1 MDNRLIPRPVK
12 LGWRPDPPL
21 TLTETATISCTRDG
35 VAGLWR
41 ETLGLPLPAAAGQAT
56 IRLVLDETAGLA
68 PEGYRLSIDPDRL
81 LAVAVSPAGLVNAL
95 QTVRQLQRGGELP
108 SAEIQDAPRF
118 SWRGALLDVSR
129 YFMPAPFLFRMVD
142 LLAMHKLNVLHL
154 HLTDDQ
160 GWRFPS
166 QRYPRLTEVGGW
178 RTETIIGA
186 GDGSAP
192 GTRYDG
198 IPHGG
203 AYTRRELTDLVAYAA
218 ARNVTVVPEIDLPG
232 HVQAAIAAYPELGNT
247 GEQLAVRTSWGIS
260 DHVLNLSDTATRFCA
275 DILEEVAE
283 IFPSPWIHVGG
294 DECPRTEWKN
304 SPVIAERGLSSENDL
319 QRWFTGQLNDML
331 RGMNRRLVGWDEIG
345 DEGPVPAGA
354 TVMSWRGVKGG
365 IDAATGGADTIICPV
380 TPCYL
385 DRYQSDSPDEPL
397 AFEGLNTVA
406 DVYAFDPVPG
416 ALPPEAASHVLGTQF
431 LLWSE
436 YIPSPAHAE
445 YMAFPRGVALAEV
458 AWSSPDRDLADF
470 QRRLAAHLPRLDALG
485 VNYHR

>member
-1 MDNRLIPRPVK
+1 VENTLIPRPAK

-21 TLTETATISCTRDG
+21 VLTEAATISCPRQG

-41 ETLGLPLPAAAGQAT
+41 ETLGLPLPAAAGPAT

-68 PEGYRLSIDPDRL
+68 LEGYRLSISPDRL
-81 LAVAVSPAGLVNAL
+81 LAVAASPGGLVNAL
-95 QTVRQLQRGGELP
+95 QTVRQLRRNGELP
-108 SAEIQDAPRF
+108 SVEIEDAPRF

-129 YFMPAPFLFRMVD
+129 YFMPAPFLFRLVD
-142 LLAMHKLNVLHL
+142 LLAMHKLNVFHL

-166 QRYPRLTEVGGW
+166 ERYPRLTEVGGW
-178 RTETIIGA
+178 RAETITGA
-186 GDGSAP
+186 G
-192 GTRYDG
+192 DG

-203 AYTRRELTDLVAYAA
+203 AYTKKELTDLVAYAA

-260 DHVLNLSDTATRFCA
+260 DHVLNLSDEAMRFCA
-275 DILEEVAE
+275 GILEEVAE

-345 DEGPVPAGA
+345 DEGLAPEGA
-354 TVMSWRGVKGG
+354 TVMSWRGVEGG
-365 IDAATGGADTIICPV
+365 IDAATNGADTIICPV

-385 DRYQSDSPDEPL
+385 DRYQVDSPGEPL
-397 AFEGLNTVA
+397 AFEGLNTLA

-416 ALPPEAASHVLGTQF
+416 ALPPEAAHHVLGTQF
-431 LLWSE
+431 LLWTE
-436 YIPSPAHAE
+436 YMPNPAHVE

-458 AWSSPDRDLADF
+458 AWSSPDRDFADF
-470 QRRLAAHLPRLDALG
+470 QRRLAAHLPRLDALD